1 MKNDTTNEI
10 KTPEEKTTETPKM
23 TEEEMKKFISVI
35 SNTQEIE
42 GDYLFNGFLFFFQT
56 ISETVK
62 KSPVDAQNLIF
73 HLQQHVFNN
82 LMWESFWAFDAHRK
96 KAHLIFSTA
105 EPHIYHEEE
114 AEAEKDEK
122 EIAESLRE
130 AQTDTEKYTGDIEL
144 DHLALSMSD
153 LLNNPNLPTGVYNG
167 LVKALDDAFND
178 LPSDS
183 NIELSE
189 YQNTPEYLAKLFQF
203 SQKAAMSDER

>member
-56 ISETVK
+56 ISETVREN
-62 KSPVDAQNLIF
+62 PVEAQNLIF
-73 HLQQHVFNN
+73 QLQQHVFNN

-105 EPHIYHEEE
+105 EPHIYHDEE

-122 EIAESLRE
+122 EIAESLPL
-130 AQTDTEKYTGDIEL
+130 DLSEL
-144 DHLALSMSD
+144 PESCQHLNTLANQLSSV
-153 LLNNPNLPTGVYNG
+153 LRNPNLPADIYNAIMEA
-167 LVKALDDAFND
+167 KDKISDFNNSQILTD
-178 LPSDS
+178 YETS
-183 NIELSE
+183 
-189 YQNTPEYLAKLFQF
+189 PEHLEAIWKVVCGSAK
-203 SQKAAMSDER
+203 DGGDVE